1 MKGSRLTLP
10 FLGALL
16 LLAAPFLVKLAAPAA
31 PLLSGRALLAVGGS
45 SKLLFLAAA
54 AFLAWRNTS
63 SFDRGTPARAGWL
76 RLALGLLLFAL
87 AQTGLLVHQIW
98 QNRAVFF
105 PSPSDV
111 LYLAAYPL
119 FVAAL
124 IAFLRAYE
132 ESGHPIGDARER
144 RRTALVAAAVCILIG
159 ILLLRPV
166 LLSAAAPAEKALNAA
181 YLLLDFAL
189 LVPTVVLLR
198 IALRFPG
205 GAVGRIWT
213 ALLGGFLLL
222 CVGDILFAYL
232 TAMKIAR
239 LDPLVDLAYLAS
251 YGCLALGVAYQRE
264 VLR

>member
-1 MKGSRLTLP
+1 MRSSRLTLP
-10 FLGALL
+10 FLGVLL
-16 LLAAPFLVKLAAPAA
+16 LLAAPFLVKLAAPEAA
-31 PLLSGRALLAVGGS
+31 PLSGLAVLAVGGLG
-45 SKLLFLAAA
+45 KLLFLVAA

-63 SFDRGTPARAGWL
+63 AFERGTPARAGWL
-76 RLALGLLLFAL
+76 RLSLGIAFFAL
-87 AQTGLLVHQIW
+87 AQAGLLIQQLS

-111 LYLAAYPL
+111 FFLAAYPL
-119 FVAAL
+119 FIAAL
-124 IAFLRAYE
+124 IAFLRAYM
-132 ESGHPIGDARER
+132 ESGHPIGDARDR
-144 RRTALVAAAVCILIG
+144 WRTGLVATAVCVAIAIP
-159 ILLLRPV
+159 LLRPV
-166 LLSAAAPAEKALNAA
+166 LLSAASPAEKALNAA

-232 TAMKIAR
+232 TAMAMAR

-251 YGCLALGVAYQRE
+251 YACLALGTAYQRE